1 MTASAIKPK
10 MIPNSTHGQR
20 RLRDL
25 SSEDGKAAPQCR
37 QNRPETSTALQVGQ
51 IME

>member
-10 MIPNSTHGQR
+10 MIPSSTHGQR
-20 RLRDL
+20 RPLFAL
-25 SSEDGKAAPQCR
+25 GGGKAAPQCR